1 MLSGMIVC
9 SFAGLIYSQLFQMVL
24 SCMQLTQLAHFVGVI
39 LAGVYRFRETGKSCS
54 EVDIKYN
61 VDGNTWKNDGYVFR
75 CLFISQCALFIPF
88 CMCTSVGMW
97 RGKTAGETAK
107 DRGLVV
113 DDDDFE
119 RTYE

>member
-1 MLSGMIVC
+1 MLSGLIVC
-9 SFAGLIYSQLFQMVL
+9 SFAGLIYSQLFKIVL
-24 SCMQLTQLAHFVGVI
+24 SCMQLTQVAHFVGVI
-39 LAGVYRFRETGKSCS
+39 LAGVYRFRDTGKACS
-54 EVDIKYN
+54 LVEEIYDS
-61 VDGNTWKNDGYVFR
+61 DGNSWENDGYMFR